1 MAESI
6 MTLFVLGVLCLVV
19 FVIWKIYQKQSA
31 KNDLEENMQCNS
43 ASRTKA
49 LLVVRGHLL
58 SKELRVAAENWVE
71 EMEEKS
77 KEK

>member
-6 MTLFVLGVLCLVV
+6 MTLFVLGVVV

-49 LLVVRGHLL
+49 LLVVRGHFLP
-58 SKELRVAAENWVE
+58 KELRVAAENWVE

-77 KEK
+77 KGK